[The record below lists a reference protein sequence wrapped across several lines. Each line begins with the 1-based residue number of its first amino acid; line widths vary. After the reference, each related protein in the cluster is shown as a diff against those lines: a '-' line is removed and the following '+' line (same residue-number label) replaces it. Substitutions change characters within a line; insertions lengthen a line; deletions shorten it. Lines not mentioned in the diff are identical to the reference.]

1 MAVETMKKEYPL
13 EKIRNIGIIAHI
25 DAGKT
30 TTTERILFYTGKSHK
45 IGNIDEGT
53 TQMDWMAQERERGIT
68 IQSAA
73 TTCFWN
79 DHRINIID
87 TPGHV
92 DFTAEVERSLRVL
105 DGGVIVLDGSQGV
118 EPQSETVF
126 RQAQKYDVP
135 LLFFVNKLD
144 KVGGDFLMSVD
155 SISEKLSK
163 KGVVVQLPIGL
174 ENGFIGVV
182 DLIEMK
188 AYKFEGDGG
197 ENVVEFDIPEDLVDD
212 AKKYRSIL
220 VEKVAEAD
228 DALIEKYLGGNELT
242 TEEIKSGLRKLTVS
256 TEVYPIYCGASL
268 SNKGV
273 QKVLDGV
280 IDYLPSPKDTPDIK
294 GENVDTGESV
304 SLKSDEE
311 GPLAALAFK
320 IQTDPYVGRLTY
332 FRVYSGKVSAGS
344 YVYNSTT
351 GNKERLGRILLMHA
365 NHREEIKEVLA
376 GEIAAGVGL
385 DATTGDTLCSEENRI
400 LLDKISFAEPVIGVV
415 IEPKTKADR
424 DKMSQ
429 IIKKFLEEDPTL
441 QIKSNIETGQTLLY
455 GMGELH
461 LDIIVDRM
469 KREFNLEINTGKP
482 QVAYRETIRK
492 TVEQEGKY
500 IRQSGGRGQY
510 GHVVIKVEPLE
521 RGEGLKFIDK
531 IVGGSIPKEYVPAVE
546 KGIKEAAESGT
557 IAGYPL
563 VDFQV
568 TLFDGSFHEVDSSE
582 MAFKMAAIEAIRDA
596 QRAADTFLLE
606 PIMKV
611 EVITPEEFMG
621 DVIGNLSS
629 KRGKIDGT
637 EQKGNARII
646 TGRVPLAEMF
656 GYATELRGMTQGRA
670 SFVMEPSHYEEV
682 PSNIAEGLARESIR
696 R

>member
-1 MAVETMKKEYPL
+1 MAETMDKVYPL
-13 EKIRNIGIIAHI
+13 DKIRNIGIIAHI

-30 TTTERILFYTGKSHK
+30 TTTERILYYTGKSHR
-45 IGNIDEGT
+45 IGDIDDGN
-53 TQMDWMAQERERGIT
+53 TQMDWMAQEKERGIT

-73 TTCFWN
+73 TTCFWR

-144 KVGGDFLMSVD
+144 KVGGDFIMSLG
-155 SISEKLSK
+155 SISEKLTK
-163 KGVVVQLPIGL
+163 KGLAIQLPIGL
-174 ENGFIGVV
+174 ESGFIGSV
-182 DLIEMK
+182 DLVTMK
-188 AYKFEGDGG
+188 AYRFEGADGG
-197 ENVVEFDIPEDLVDD
+197 DVVEFDIPEDMLED
-212 AKKYRSIL
+212 AKKYRSIM
-220 VEKVAEAD
+220 VEKVAESD
-228 DALIEKYLGGNELT
+228 DALIEKYLGGEDLT
-242 TEEIKSGLRKLTVS
+242 IEEIKAGLRKMTIS
-256 TEVYPIYCGASL
+256 TQIYPVFCGSAL
-268 SNKGV
+268 SNKGI
-273 QKVLDGV
+273 QKVLDGI
-280 IDYLPSPKDTPDIK
+280 IDYLPSPRDVPAIK
-294 GENVDTGESV
+294 ATKVETGEEIHIS
-304 SLKSDEE
+304 SEE
-311 GPLAALAFK
+311 NGPFTALAFK

-332 FRVYSGKVSAGS
+332 FRVYSGKATAGS
-344 YVYNSTT
+344 YIYNATSDK
-351 GNKERLGRILLMHA
+351 KERIGRILLMHA
-365 NHREEIKEVLA
+365 NHREEIKEITA

-385 DATTGDTLCSEENRI
+385 ESSTGDTLCSEDQKV
-400 LLDKISFAEPVIGVV
+400 LLDKISFSEPVIGIV

-429 IIKKFLEEDPTL
+429 VIKKFLEEDPTL
-441 QIKSNIETGQTLLY
+441 QIKTNIETGQTLLY

-469 KREFNLEINTGKP
+469 KREFGLDINTGRP

-510 GHVVIKVEPLE
+510 GHVFIKVEPLE
-521 RGEGLKFIDK
+521 RGEGFKFVDK
-531 IVGGSIPKEYVPAVE
+531 IVGGAIPREYIPAVE
-546 KGIKEAAESGT
+546 KGIKEAAESGV

-582 MAFKMAAIEAIRDA
+582 MAFKMAAIEAMRDA
-596 QRAADTFLLE
+596 QRSADTFLLE

-629 KRGKIDGT
+629 KRGKIEST

-646 TGRVPLAEMF
+646 ISKVPLAEMF

-682 PSNIAEGLARESIR
+682 PANIADTLSKDNIR
-696 R
+696 H